1 MVYNFNSWKTQVRD
15 TKMTANR
22 HDKVVEDRNFN
33 EKSVSFLIFQCIK
46 D

>member
-1 MVYNFNSWKTQVRD
+1 MVYNFNSWKTQVWD

-33 EKSVSFLIFQCIK
+33 EKSVSFFNISMY
-46 D
+46 